1 MIESNIINWI
11 DLGDSI
17 QYLDVYGKKKIVKIF
32 NLMRVLISYK
42 NFPIFLFLVFKFFFF
57 LQILMLTTINVDKE
71 DDNTITVLKYIS
83 KVIVTEKQVGTK
95 VIKPGENPEDAN
107 KKEKE
112 L

>member
-42 NFPIFLFLVFKFFFF
+42 TFPMFLFLIFKIHQQF
-57 LQILMLTTINVDKE
+57 
-71 DDNTITVLKYIS
+71 
-83 KVIVTEKQVGTK
+83 
-95 VIKPGENPEDAN
+95 
-107 KKEKE
+107 
-112 L
+112 